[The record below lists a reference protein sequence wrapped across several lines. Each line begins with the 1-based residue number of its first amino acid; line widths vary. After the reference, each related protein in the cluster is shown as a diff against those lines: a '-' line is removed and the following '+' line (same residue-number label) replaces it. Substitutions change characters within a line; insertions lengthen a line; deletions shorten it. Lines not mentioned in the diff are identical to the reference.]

1 MWGTSFFWL
10 HALFS
15 MSFFVTF
22 LPTFSLSSTP
32 ILRRKKYLCS
42 RKQGWWWWWWCVC
55 VCVGEG
61 GGSTAL
67 YLTQCRAIQW
77 KIYFNAAECFF
88 SMRQVQPYEQ
98 LRQHIIIY
106 DQMLNY
112 WRFPGIS
119 SLGFLLRD
127 LFPERKYKGNDVLS
141 VKRTPKIKEILKN
154 KAMII
159 Y

>member
-1 MWGTSFFWL
+1 MCEGHHFFGCTPSFLCHFL
-10 HALFS
+10 SLFC
-15 MSFFVTF
+15 
-22 LPTFSLSSTP
+22 LLSP
-32 ILRRKKYLCS
+32 FRLLQFYEEKNIFAPENR
-42 RKQGWWWWWWCVC
+42 GGGVVVVVVVC
-55 VCVGEG
+55 VCAGGEG
-61 GGSTAL
+61 GGRSTAL

-77 KIYFNAAECFF
+77 KIYFSAAECFF

-141 VKRTPKIKEILKN
+141 VKRNIEK
-154 KAMII
+154 
-159 Y
+159 

>member
-42 RKQGWWWWWWCVC
+42 RKQGWWCGGGGGGVC
-55 VCVGEG
+55 VRG
-61 GGSTAL
+61 GGGVRSTAL

-77 KIYFNAAECFF
+77 KIYFSAAECFF

-141 VKRTPKIKEILKN
+141 VKRNIEK
-154 KAMII
+154 
-159 Y
+159 

>member
-1 MWGTSFFWL
+1 MWEGHHFFGCTPSFLCHFL
-10 HALFS
+10 SLFC
-15 MSFFVTF
+15 
-22 LPTFSLSSTP
+22 LLSP
-32 ILRRKKYLCS
+32 FRLLQFYEEKNIFAPENR
-42 RKQGWWWWWWCVC
+42 GGGGGGGGGGVC
-55 VCVGEG
+55 VWGWG
-61 GGSTAL
+61 GGRSTAL

-77 KIYFNAAECFF
+77 KIYFNAAERFF

-141 VKRTPKIKEILKN
+141 VKRNIEK
-154 KAMII
+154 
-159 Y
+159 

>member
-1 MWGTSFFWL
+1 MRDIIFLAAGPLFYVIFCHFF
-10 HALFS
+10 AY
-15 MSFFVTF
+15 F
-22 LPTFSLSSTP
+22 LPFVYSNFTKKKISLLQKT
-32 ILRRKKYLCS
+32 
-42 RKQGWWWWWWCVC
+42 GV
-55 VCVGEG
+55 G
-61 GGSTAL
+61 GGGWGGGGGGGGGGRATAL

-141 VKRTPKIKEILKN
+141 VKRNIEK
-154 KAMII
+154 
-159 Y
+159 

>member
-1 MWGTSFFWL
+1 MRDIIFLAARPLFYVIFCHFF
-10 HALFS
+10 AY
-15 MSFFVTF
+15 F
-22 LPTFSLSSTP
+22 LPFVYSNFTKKKISLLQKT
-32 ILRRKKYLCS
+32 
-42 RKQGWWWWWWCVC
+42 GVVVVVVCVC
-55 VCVGEG
+55 VCGGSG
-61 GGSTAL
+61 GGRSTAL

-141 VKRTPKIKEILKN
+141 VKRNIEK
-154 KAMII
+154 
-159 Y
+159 